1 MRYCGEADVDG
12 SCRPWTE
19 IVLRSRKLLNERSL
33 ASYPFPFNKKS
44 KLISMKLRNSLHVE
58 RNKMFVWFDK
68 NNNLKSHFR
77 AYKNAT

>member
-1 MRYCGEADVDG
+1 MKQMLTEVVHRGRKLYSVAG
-12 SCRPWTE
+12 SC
-19 IVLRSRKLLNERSL
+19 IVDRERKSL

-44 KLISMKLRNSLHVE
+44 KLISMKLRNLLHVE

-68 NNNLKSHFR
+68 DNNLKSHFR